1 MAAAKKEAP
10 ETMQQEDFEIIYL
23 PIVSGEEPT
32 VWVARNGRSWSI
44 PRGQQVKVPKMVA
57 EILRERDAR
66 EMAARAYAAEEAA
79 KANQAV
85 TENGTTI
92 RF

>member
-10 ETMQQEDFEIIYL
+10 EIMQEESEVIYL